1 MVFIATV
8 SNGCAECQGDIAAP
22 EIKPQSAVLQSI
34 KAEKFQHKTHDNDK
48 ADNIDNGVHLVSLK
62 GFFANHSQTMNLL

>member
-1 MVFIATV
+1 MATV

-22 EIKPQSAVLQSI
+22 EIEPQSAVAQSI
-34 KAEKFQHKTHDNDK
+34 QAEKFQHKTHDNDK
-48 ADNIDNGVHLVSLK
+48 ADDIDNGVHFVSSE